1 MKMSTSI
8 RQLLLVVMCLFG
20 LNASA
25 QFSASLKQGP
35 TTDWSNVGAQFKL
48 TDVAEALGTD
58 TATLVAQLSDMANT
72 KVFAVIDSTG
82 TVNGYTGNTGEFW
95 LTQTGQVCAFADG
108 AWFVGQNF
116 DEENNIFNVYVGQ
129 KPSLFTVTTD
139 LNVKAALVVGEKTVT
154 FDIAYRV
161 YVPEV
166 PAPELAISKLQI
178 VGESSV
184 SIEQYPRT
192 GYDTDNVYVKLNDVA
207 NKLGCDKDE
216 LPFIINKIAHMP
228 RLDATYGIMTDS
240 LVVYTTNDG
249 WMKRA
254 LSSTGDPLWACG
266 NNGYENT
273 DNLYLQKL
281 AYNADNDTL
290 SCTIGQYPNVLKA
303 GDKPYVDIYLV
314 YGSKAYK
321 VTYTVNIVEAP
332 YNGIEDMTMV
342 GDATIT
348 VNQDIKTDY
357 SYTSI
362 HPNME
367 VIAAALGVDA
377 SNISM
382 QAMDSNNSL
391 SSNATANNGGF
402 WLTQG
407 GTITGWGTGAY
418 WFVEPATQNNFSD
431 IHVGQYPNATHSED
445 TARTNLY
452 FVAGE
457 KYYRLT
463 VILAI
468 NKSKEVDQQGFESV
482 LNRTL
487 NIQALPGNYEWS
499 TVDCGISVDDINAAI
514 GTTDPTLYALISD
527 TLRKAQPDTYPES
540 MVYTKIYNMNPA
552 PGFWVDK
559 DGKSRGWI
567 SDEQSPWGMYIKT
580 ENNKVKFYAMQFAA
594 DPAGTAYS
602 GQFFLVNEENGKM
615 VTVTLNY
622 QVVSKIENI
631 TVVGT
636 TDIML
641 PVGDIDQEVDFDFAP
656 VAEALGTDVNTLL
669 ANYPL
674 VGMTASGIYSNG
686 VDPVNAGLM
695 FDKSGACN
703 NEGGIFGLNISEDYT
718 KFITYANNYEE
729 LGENFSIPA
738 TIGFKV
744 TDENEQ
750 TKLYVVNITFMT
762 PDAYTTGVN
771 SIKVNAK
778 NDGKIYDLSGRQI
791 SKPAHGLYIMNGKK
805 YMVK

>member
-25 QFSASLKQGP
+25 QFSATLKQGS
-35 TTDWSNVGAQFKL
+35 TNDWSNVGAQFKL

-58 TATLVAQLSDMANT
+58 TATLVAQLSDIKNS
-72 KVFAVIDSTG
+72 KVFAVMDSTG
-82 TVNGYTGNTGEFW
+82 TVTDYTGNPGEFW
-95 LTQTGQVCAFADG
+95 LSTTGQVCKYPNG

-116 DEENNIFNVYVGQ
+116 DEENNIFNVYAGQ
-129 KPSLFTVTTD
+129 YPNYFKASDTLQ
-139 LNVKAALVVGEKTVT
+139 VKAALILGDKTAT
-154 FDIAYRV
+154 FDITYQV
-161 YVPEV
+161 YVPT
-166 PAPELAISKLQI
+166 APEAELAISKLQL

-184 SIEQYPRT
+184 AIEQYPRS
-192 GYDTDNVYVKLNDVA
+192 GFDTDKVYVKLTDIA
-207 NKLGCDKDE
+207 DKLGCGKEDFSY
-216 LPFIINKIAHMP
+216 LINKIAYMP
-228 RLDATYGIMTDS
+228 RLDATYGTMSDS
-240 LVVYTTNDG
+240 LTLYTTNDG
-249 WMKRA
+249 WTKRA
-254 LSSTGDPLWACG
+254 LSAQGDALWACG
-266 NNGYENT
+266 NTGYAAD
-273 DNLYLQKL
+273 DNLYLQQL
-281 AYNADNDTL
+281 AYNQDNDTL
-290 SCTIGQYPNVLKA
+290 SCTIGQYPNSLKV
-303 GDKPYVDIYLV
+303 GDKPYIDIYFV

-321 VTYTVNIVEAP
+321 VTYTVNIIEAP
-332 YNGIEDMTMV
+332 FNSIEDMTKV
-342 GDATIT
+342 GETTIT
-348 VNQDIKTDY
+348 LKQEARTDY
-357 SYTSI
+357 TADPI
-362 HPNME
+362 TIDME
-367 VIAAALGVDA
+367 TIKAALGVEA
-377 SNISM
+377 NSISM
-382 QAMDSNNSL
+382 QAMDSNGSL
-391 SSNATANNGGF
+391 SSTSTANNGGY
-402 WLTQG
+402 WLTQTG
-407 GTITGWGTGAY
+407 VITGYGPTAY
-418 WFVEPATQNNFSD
+418 WFVEPATKGDYGTLN
-431 IHVGQYPNATHSED
+431 VGQYPKNAHVGD
-445 TARTNLY
+445 TARVALY

-457 KYYRLT
+457 KYYL
-463 VILAI
+463 VNVELAI
-468 NKSKEVDQQGFESV
+468 VPMEVNQNYVSK

-487 NIQALPGNYEWS
+487 NIQALPGKYEWS
-499 TVDCGISVDDINAAI
+499 TYECSISLDDINAAI
-514 GTTDPTLYALISD
+514 GTTSPTLYALISD
-527 TLRKAQPDTYPES
+527 TLRKANPDSYPET
-540 MVYTKIYNMNPA
+540 MIYTKQYNMTPA

-559 DGKSRGWI
+559 DGKSRGWV

-580 ENNKVKFYAMQFAA
+580 EDNKVKFYAMQFDA

-602 GQFFLVNEENGKM
+602 GQFFLVNESNNEM

-656 VAEALGTDVNTLL
+656 VAEALGTDVNTMF

-674 VGMTASGIYSNG
+674 VGMTANGVYCDG

-695 FDKSGACN
+695 FDKTGACDN
-703 NEGGIFGLNISEDYT
+703 DGGAFGINFSEDG
-718 KFITYANNYEE
+718 KQIITFANNLDE

-744 TDENEQ
+744 TDDSEQ
-750 TKLYVVNITFMT
+750 AKIYVINITFMT

>member
-95 LTQTGQVCAFADG
+95 LTQTGQVCAYADG

-129 KPSLFTVTTD
+129 KPNQFTVTTD

-161 YVPEV
+161 YVPEA
-166 PAPELAISKLQI
+166 PTPELAISKLQI

-184 SIEQYPRT
+184 SIEQYPRSA
-192 GYDTDNVYVKLNDVA
+192 YDLSPAYLKISDLA
-207 NKLGCDKDE
+207 GKLGVEKTD
-216 LPFIINKIAHMP
+216 LPYLFNKITYMP
-228 RLDATYGIMTDS
+228 RIDQTYGMLSDS
-240 LVVYTTNDG
+240 LTLVSTNDG

-254 LSSTGDPLWACG
+254 IDSKGETSWSCG
-266 NNGYENT
+266 NNAYNNT
-273 DNLYLQKL
+273 DVLFTNSYS
-281 AYNADNDTL
+281 YNIDNDTL
-290 SCTIGQYPNVLKA
+290 TCQIGQYPNANKV
-303 GDKPYVDIYLV
+303 GDTPNFDIYLV
-314 YGSKAYK
+314 YGSKAFKVNYK
-321 VTYTVNIVEAP
+321 VTIIEAP
-332 YNGIEDMTMV
+332 YHGLKDMTMV
-342 GDATIT
+342 GDTTIT
-348 VNQDIKTDY
+348 VNQNKTNDY
-357 SYTSI
+357 STTSI
-362 HPNME
+362 YPNMTG
-367 VIAAALGVDA
+367 IAEALGTDV
-377 SNISM
+377 SNVQFQGI
-382 QAMDSNNSL
+382 DSNGSL
-391 SSNATANNGGF
+391 SSNATANNGGY

-407 GTITGWGTGAY
+407 GIITAWGTGAY
-418 WFVEPATQNNFSD
+418 FFVEPKANNDFTE
-431 IHVGQYPNATHSED
+431 IRVGQFPDVAQSLD
-445 TARTNLY
+445 TASTSLY
-452 FVAGE
+452 FTSGE
-457 KYYRLT
+457 KYYRLN
-463 VILAI
+463 VVLAI
-468 NKSKEVDQQGFESV
+468 NESKEVNQDGFESV

-514 GTTDPTLYALISD
+514 GTTEPTLYALISD
-527 TLRKAQPDTYPES
+527 TLRKANPDTYPES
-540 MVYTKIYNMNPA
+540 MLYTKTYNMNPA

-559 DGKSRGWI
+559 DGKSRGWV

-580 ENNKVKFYAMQFAA
+580 EDNKVKFYAMQFAA

-656 VAEALGTDVNTLL
+656 VAEALGTDVNTLF

-674 VGMTASGIYSNG
+674 VGMTASGIYSDG

-703 NEGGIFGLNISEDYT
+703 NDGGIFGLNISEDYT
-718 KFITYANNYEE
+718 KFITFANNYEE

-750 TKLYVVNITFMT
+750 TKVYVINITFMT

>member
-342 GDATIT
+342 GDSIIT
-348 VNQDIKTDY
+348 VNQDIRTDY
-357 SYTSI
+357 STTSI

-418 WFVEPATQNNFSD
+418 WFVEPATQTTS
-431 IHVGQYPNATHSED
+431 ATSTWVSIPTLHI
-445 TARTNLY
+445 ART
-452 FVAGE
+452 
-457 KYYRLT
+457 
-463 VILAI
+463 
-468 NKSKEVDQQGFESV
+468 
-482 LNRTL
+482 
-487 NIQALPGNYEWS
+487 P
-499 TVDCGISVDDINAAI
+499 
-514 GTTDPTLYALISD
+514 
-527 TLRKAQPDTYPES
+527 
-540 MVYTKIYNMNPA
+540 PA
-552 PGFWVDK
+552 PTF
-559 DGKSRGWI
+559 I
-567 SDEQSPWGMYIKT
+567 S
-580 ENNKVKFYAMQFAA
+580 
-594 DPAGTAYS
+594 
-602 GQFFLVNEENGKM
+602 
-615 VTVTLNY
+615 
-622 QVVSKIENI
+622 
-631 TVVGT
+631 
-636 TDIML
+636 
-641 PVGDIDQEVDFDFAP
+641 
-656 VAEALGTDVNTLL
+656 
-669 ANYPL
+669 
-674 VGMTASGIYSNG
+674 
-686 VDPVNAGLM
+686 
-695 FDKSGACN
+695 
-703 NEGGIFGLNISEDYT
+703 
-718 KFITYANNYEE
+718 
-729 LGENFSIPA
+729 
-738 TIGFKV
+738 
-744 TDENEQ
+744 
-750 TKLYVVNITFMT
+750 
-762 PDAYTTGVN
+762 
-771 SIKVNAK
+771 
-778 NDGKIYDLSGRQI
+778 
-791 SKPAHGLYIMNGKK
+791 
-805 YMVK
+805 